1 MEKLSI
7 LVKNNENIWGPAI
20 RPSQDSEGRQQ
31 QTVELRI
38 SEGEGISYYISL
50 QISLFNLLWF
60 YNVSNICI

>member
-38 SEGEGISYYISL
+38 SEGEGISY
-50 QISLFNLLWF
+50 
-60 YNVSNICI
+60 